1 MSSGLYSGI
10 SAFLPTLHFGQPRPD
25 RLGMRTHRAAGQYV
39 RSVAC
44 GAVMAAQPVFF
55 SGLFGMEKAEG
66 EISFATLNQ
75 SDWVTNTTFSV
86 QHLKVYFIQ

>member
-1 MSSGLYSGI
+1 M
-10 SAFLPTLHFGQPRPD
+10 RP
-25 RLGMRTHRAAGQYV
+25 HRAAGQYV
-39 RSVAC
+39 RGVAC

-75 SDWVTNTTFSV
+75 SGWVTNTTFSV
-86 QHLKVYFIQ
+86 RHLRVYFIQYNCSLKTFKDKYTCIDTLNYR